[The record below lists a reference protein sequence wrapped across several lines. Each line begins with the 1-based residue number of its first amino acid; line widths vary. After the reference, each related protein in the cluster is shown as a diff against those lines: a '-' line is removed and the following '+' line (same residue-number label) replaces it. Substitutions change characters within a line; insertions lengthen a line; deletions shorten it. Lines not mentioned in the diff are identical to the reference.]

1 MRPQLAAWALIPLL
15 FSASPVRAADLP
27 GTWQGTLTAGQ
38 ALRLVFAIVSS
49 DGGTLTATVHSIDQ
63 GGQAFPAA
71 VTADDS
77 TVRVAVS
84 SIGATFEGRINS
96 SGTAIAGTWTQANMP
111 FPLTLTRATPD
122 TAWAIPTP
130 PVRVGPM
137 ASTAPLTLEV
147 ATIKPSRPGTPG
159 KLITVK
165 GRQVLTVNTSL
176 ADLISFAYDVH
187 ASQLDG
193 GPSWATSTH
202 FDITA
207 QPDAQGLP
215 NIAQLKG
222 LIRTLLRDRFRLAS
236 HAETRDLP
244 IYAIVAGSG
253 AHKLTG
259 STGDPDGLPSLLFQR
274 LGVLPARN
282 ASMAD
287 LASVLQS
294 AVLDRPVIDRTT
306 LQGRWDFTLTWTPD
320 DSQFQSLGVRVP
332 PPPGDG
338 SGPPGLFTAMQE
350 QLGLR
355 LDATKGSATVLVI
368 DQVEQ
373 PSDN

>member
-1 MRPQLAAWALIPLL
+1 MRSRLASWALIPLL
-15 FSASPVRAADLP
+15 LFAHPSRAADLP
-27 GTWQGTLTAGQ
+27 GIWQGTLTAGQ
-38 ALRLVFAIVSS
+38 ALRLVFAIVGS
-49 DGGTLTATVHSIDQ
+49 DGGALVATVQSIDQ
-63 GGQAFPAA
+63 GGQAFTAG

-84 SIGATFEGRINS
+84 SIGATFEGRINAA
-96 SGTAIAGTWTQANMP
+96 GTAIAGTWTQANMP

-122 TAWAIPTP
+122 TAWAIPAP
-130 PVRVGPM
+130 PARIGPM

-147 ATIKPSRPGTPG
+147 ATIKPTRPGTAG

-193 GPSWATSTH
+193 GPPWVASTH
-202 FDITA
+202 FDVTA
-207 QPDAQGLP
+207 QPDAEGLP

-222 LIRTLLRDRFRLAS
+222 LIRTLLRDRFRLTS
-236 HAETRDLP
+236 HSETRELP
-244 IYAIVAGSG
+244 IYAIVAGSNP
-253 AHKLTG
+253 HKLTR
-259 STGDPDGLPSLLFQR
+259 SAGDPNGLPSLLFQR
-274 LGVLPARN
+274 LGVLPALN
-282 ASMAD
+282 ASMVD

-306 LQGRWDFTLTWTPD
+306 LPGRWDFTLTWTPD
-320 DSQFQSLGVRVP
+320 DSQFRSLGVRVP
-332 PPPGDG
+332 APPTDG
-338 SGPPGLFTAMQE
+338 SGPPGLFTAIQE

-355 LDATKGSATVLVI
+355 LDATRGPATVLVI
-368 DQVEQ
+368 DHVES